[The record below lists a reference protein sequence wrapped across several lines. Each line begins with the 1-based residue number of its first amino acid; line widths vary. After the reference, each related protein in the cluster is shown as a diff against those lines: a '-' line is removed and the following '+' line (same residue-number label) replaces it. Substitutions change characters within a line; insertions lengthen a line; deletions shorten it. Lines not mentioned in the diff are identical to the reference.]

1 MPSTPSSLARG
12 LALLGRTAIDVE
24 PLRHADFRRLFLGQG
39 VAFVGYQL
47 TAVAVSVQVYALTG
61 SSLWVGLLGIAALV
75 PLIIFG
81 LYGGAIADAV
91 DRRMLYIW
99 SSTFVWAATGLLL
112 LQALVHVGS
121 PVLVLA
127 LVAVQSVGFAVSS
140 PVRQAIVPRLLP
152 VRLVAAGNTLTFTM
166 SNVGLVTGPLIAG
179 VVIARFG
186 FAAAYGVDAALFTVG
201 FYAALRL
208 PRLPPSG
215 PVVGRPGLRSVIEG
229 LAFIWQRPVLL
240 MSFAVDICAMV
251 LAMPRALFP
260 QAAVQRFGG
269 PGAVGWLYAS
279 IAIGAVL
286 GGLGSGW
293 IGRVR
298 RQGVALVVAIVV
310 WGVSV
315 AAAGL
320 AHSLVLVVA
329 LLAVGGG
336 ADLVSAVY
344 RQTILQVYAPDEMRG
359 RLQGVFTV
367 VVAGGPR
374 LGDLR
379 AGAMAAG
386 VGLTTSWVAGGVLCA
401 VVVLVL
407 AAAVPA
413 LVRYDSSVANGGAA
427 DVPVPA

>member
-1 MPSTPSSLARG
+1 
-12 LALLGRTAIDVE
+12 
-24 PLRHADFRRLFLGQG
+24 
-39 VAFVGYQL
+39 
-47 TAVAVSVQVYALTG
+47 VQVYALTG

-91 DRRMLYIW
+91 DRRMLYIS
-99 SSTFVWAATGLLL
+99 SSTLVWSATGLLL
-112 LQALVHVGS
+112 LQALLHVAS

-152 VRLVAAGNTLTFTM
+152 VRLVPAGNTLSFTM
-166 SNVGLVTGPLIAG
+166 SSVGLVTGPLIAG
-179 VVIARFG
+179 VVISRFG

-215 PVVGRPGLRSVIEG
+215 PVAGRPGLRSVIEG

-260 QAAVQRFGG
+260 QAAAQRFGG

-320 AHSLVLVVA
+320 AHSLVLAVA
-329 LLAVGGG
+329 LLAIGGG

-407 AAAVPA
+407 AAVVPA
-413 LVRYDSSVANGGAA
+413 LVRYDSSLSGKDASDMQVS
-427 DVPVPA
+427 V